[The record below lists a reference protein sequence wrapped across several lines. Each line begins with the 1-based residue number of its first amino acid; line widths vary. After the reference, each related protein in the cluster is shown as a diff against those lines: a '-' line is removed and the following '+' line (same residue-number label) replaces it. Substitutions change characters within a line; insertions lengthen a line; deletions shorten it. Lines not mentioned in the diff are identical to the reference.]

1 MRDIL
6 FLAWR
11 YLSYHKIKTSVLVAC
26 VTVIV
31 YLPVGLHILVN
42 RSATHLTARAQDTPL
57 LVGAKGSPLELVLNS
72 VYFEAEVPEII
83 PYGEADRINAS
94 GLASAIPLYV
104 RFQAQEIPIVG
115 TSIDYF
121 DFRHHDWAQGRP
133 MVLLGECVLG
143 SQAAR
148 SADLQVGDAIISSP
162 ETVFDLAGVYPL
174 KMTIVGILAPTG
186 TPDDRAAF
194 VDVKTAW
201 IIEGLAHG
209 HQDMQKPE
217 AAAGVLK
224 REGSNIVANASVV
237 QYNEI
242 TADNVDSFHFH
253 GDPANFPI
261 TAVIAVP
268 QDSKSSTLLQGR
280 YLNKDERVQMVR
292 PISIIE
298 ELLGTVLTVQRYVTA
313 AVVIIGMATLVTMGL
328 VFMLS
333 LQLRRREILT
343 MIRIG
348 GARSRIASI
357 LALEIVAV
365 LVTGALWAVFL
376 SALTSRY
383 AEVAIRLFL

>member
-11 YLSYHKIKTSVLVAC
+11 YLIYHRLKTTVLIAC

-42 RSATHLTARAQDTPL
+42 RSAAHLTARAQDTPL

-72 VYFEAEVPEII
+72 LYFEADVPEII
-83 PYGEADRINAS
+83 PYAEANRINES
-94 GLASAIPLYV
+94 GLATAIPLYV
-104 RFQAQEIPIVG
+104 RFRAQAVPIVG
-115 TSIDYF
+115 TSVDYF
-121 DFRHHDWAQGRP
+121 DFRGWSVARGRP
-133 MVLLGECVLG
+133 MVMLGECVLG
-143 SQAAR
+143 AQAADN
-148 SADLQVGDAIISSP
+148 AEVTVGGSIISSP
-162 ETVFDLAGVYPL
+162 ESVFDLAGVYPL
-174 KMTIVGILAPTG
+174 KMKVVGILAPTG

-224 REGSNIVANASVV
+224 REGNNIVANASVV

-242 TADNVDSFHFH
+242 TADNADSFHFH
-253 GDPANFPI
+253 GDPSDFPI

-268 QDSKSSTLLQGR
+268 ADTKASTLLQGR
-280 YLNKDERVQMVR
+280 YLNRDARIQMVR
-292 PISIIE
+292 PVTTIE
-298 ELLGTVLTVQRYVTA
+298 ELLGTILTVQRYVTA
-313 AVVIIGMATLVTMGL
+313 AVVVIGVATLTTMGL

-343 MIRIG
+343 LVRIG
-348 GARSRIASI
+348 GARSRIVSV
-357 LALEIVAV
+357 LVLEIAGV
-365 LVTGALWAVFL
+365 LVTGAALAAVL
-376 SALTSRY
+376 SVLTSRY

>member
-11 YLSYHKIKTSVLVAC
+11 YLLYHRLKTTVLIAC

-42 RSATHLTARAQDTPL
+42 RSAAHLTARAQDTPL

-72 VYFEAEVPEII
+72 LYFEAAVPDII
-83 PYGEADRINAS
+83 PYAETSRVNES
-94 GLASAIPLYV
+94 GLATAIPLYI
-104 RFQAQEIPIVG
+104 RFYAQEIPIVG
-115 TSIDYF
+115 TSVDYF
-121 DFRHHDWAQGRP
+121 DFRGARMAQGRP
-133 MVLLGECVLG
+133 MVMLGECVLG
-143 SQAAR
+143 AQAAH
-148 SADLQVGDAIISSP
+148 SAGVTVGGSLISSP
-162 ETVFDLAGVYPL
+162 ESVFDLAGVYPL
-174 KMTIVGILAPTG
+174 KMNVVGILAPMG

-217 AAAGVLK
+217 ASTGVLK
-224 REGSNIVANASVV
+224 REGNNIVANASVI

-242 TADNVDSFHFH
+242 TADNADSFHFH
-253 GDPANFPI
+253 GDPRDFPI
-261 TAVIAVP
+261 TAVIAIP
-268 QDSKSSTLLQGR
+268 TDTKTRTLLQGR
-280 YLNKDERVQMVR
+280 YLSRDARVQMVR
-292 PISIIE
+292 PATIIQ
-298 ELLGTVLTVQRYVTA
+298 ELLGTILTVQRYVTA
-313 AVVIIGMATLVTMGL
+313 AVVVIGIATLTTMGL

-343 MIRIG
+343 LVRIG
-348 GARSRIASI
+348 GARSRIASV
-357 LALEIVAV
+357 LALEIAVV
-365 LVTGALWAVFL
+365 LVTGAALAAIL
-376 SALTSRY
+376 SALTSQY

>member
-1 MRDIL
+1 MRETL
-6 FLAWR
+6 YLAWR
-11 YLSYHKIKTSVLVAC
+11 YLSYHRIKTAVLVAC
-26 VTVIV
+26 VAVIV

-42 RSATHLTARAQDTPL
+42 RSAGHLTARAEDTPL

-72 VYFEAEVPEII
+72 LYFEADVPEII

-104 RFQAQEIPIVG
+104 RFRAQEIPIVG
-115 TSIDYF
+115 TSVDYF
-121 DFRHHDWAQGRP
+121 DFRRHVWAQGRP
-133 MVLLGECVLG
+133 MALLGECVLG

-148 SADLQVGDAIISSP
+148 SADLQVGDTIISSP

-174 KMTIVGILAPTG
+174 KMTIVGVLAPTG

-217 AAAGVLK
+217 AAAAILE
-224 REGSNIVANASVV
+224 REGKNIVANASVV

-242 TADNVDSFHFH
+242 TADNADTFHFH
-253 GDPANFPI
+253 GDPAHFPI

-268 QDSKSSTLLQGR
+268 KDSKASTLLQGR

-292 PISIIE
+292 PITIIE

-343 MIRIG
+343 MVRIG

-357 LALEIVAV
+357 LVLEIVAV
-365 LVTGALWAVFL
+365 LVTGVLWALML
-376 SALTSRY
+376 SVLTSRY
-383 AEVAIRLFL
+383 AEVAIRVFL